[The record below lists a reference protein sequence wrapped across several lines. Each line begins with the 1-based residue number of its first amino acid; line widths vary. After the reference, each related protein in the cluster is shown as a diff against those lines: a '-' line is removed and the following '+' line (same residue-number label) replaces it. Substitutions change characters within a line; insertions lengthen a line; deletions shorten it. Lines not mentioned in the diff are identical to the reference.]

1 MKNMTIHALHEKLVQ
16 RELTAVALTE
26 AYLKHKDTVEPQI
39 RAFLSDTRE
48 EALQTA
54 AAVDAKIKAGK
65 PVSELAGIRRR
76 LKIIFVF
83 AGSRLRALPACWK
96 ILRLR
101 IMRRLLKNWRP
112 KII

>member
-48 EALQTA
+48 EAA
-54 AAVDAKIKAGK
+54 
-65 PVSELAGIRRR
+65 
-76 LKIIFVF
+76 
-83 AGSRLRALPACWK
+83 
-96 ILRLR
+96 
-101 IMRRLLKNWRP
+101 
-112 KII
+112 